1 MGELTLTYRDI
12 DRAPY
17 LYALKHMAETYGT
30 VLNLVRAD
38 IRGPYP
44 EFLLEGK
51 TDVLCENYWGLQNFR
66 ARGERWVSVATAV
79 TTLNEKLFVHPSISK
94 VSDLHGKKFAIRK
107 TGPSQLIP
115 QLWLNDNGLSDVE
128 TAIYSEDETGR
139 WGTWKKVVDGT
150 CHGCFITNFYQD
162 DPRGGGLKEL
172 DIEPYGFI
180 GNVTLTTTEA
190 IIKTHATDVQNM
202 VDAAFDASDLFRKD
216 PDAVLAIFK
225 TSGEKLRD
233 YEGDAE
239 LKTIF
244 TILSNELSVYP
255 IPSADGISNT
265 RRMTLFNSP
274 ELKHFNTLPMW
285 DMSFARAALNRRKI
299 A

>member
-17 LYALKHMAETYGT
+17 LYALKHMAEKYGT

-66 ARGERWVSVATAV
+66 ARGERWIAVATAV
-79 TTLNEKLFVHPSISK
+79 TTLNEKLFVHPSVNK
-94 VSDLHGKKFAIRK
+94 VSDLRGKKFAIRK

-115 QLWLNDNGLSDVE
+115 QLWLRDNGLADVE
-128 TAIYSEDETGR
+128 TVIYSEDETGR

-162 DPRGGGLKEL
+162 DPRGAGLKEL

-180 GNVTLTTTEA
+180 GNVTLTTTEEIA
-190 IIKTHATDVQNM
+190 KTRMADVQNM

-225 TSGEKLRD
+225 ASGEKLRD

-239 LKTIF
+239 LRKIF
-244 TILSNELSVYP
+244 AILTCELSVHP

-265 RRMTLFNSP
+265 RRMTLFNGP
-274 ELKHFNTLPMW
+274 ELKDFNTIPMW